1 MVKKTARS
9 KTASPAVTHAGS
21 DGLRANPV
29 SGKAQPPRQ
38 VTDLKRAGALDLANA
53 AVARGL
59 NSQPYVLGTGVGLHP
74 LTGLSLAR
82 PSPGASVIAAA
93 PVPAAVHKIAS
104 AADLGRLLRAARDER
119 GLSQQAFADLAG
131 VGRRFVSEL
140 ENGKAT
146 LEFDKVLSVAA
157 AAGIDLFARRR

>member
-1 MVKKTARS
+1 MSA
-9 KTASPAVTHAGS
+9 
-21 DGLRANPV
+21 
-29 SGKAQPPRQ
+29 
-38 VTDLKRAGALDLANA
+38 ALYPMNA

-59 NSQPYVLGTGVGLHP
+59 NSQPYVLGTGVVRPLVGLHP

-82 PSPGASVIAAA
+82 PIPGASPIAAA

-104 AADLGRLLRAARDER
+104 AGDLGRLLRAAREER

-146 LEFDKVLSVAA
+146 LEIDKVLSVAA
-157 AAGIDLFARRR
+157 AAGIDVFARRR